1 MFAFRSP
8 ATVYINICGSIASY
22 IFIHSEFE
30 TAEKKTLAFAMRL
43 IMQTD

>member
-8 ATVYINICGSIASY
+8 ATVCGSIASY

-30 TAEKKTLAFAMRL
+30 TSMKKKTLAFAMRL